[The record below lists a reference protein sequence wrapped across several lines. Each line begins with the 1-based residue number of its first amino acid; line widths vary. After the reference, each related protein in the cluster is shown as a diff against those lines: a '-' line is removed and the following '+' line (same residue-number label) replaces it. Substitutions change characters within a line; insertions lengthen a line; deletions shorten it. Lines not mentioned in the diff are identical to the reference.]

1 VQVFQEGQ
9 TIKHEQYGVGVIMAS
24 DIDRTSID
32 FDDFG
37 HKLFVT
43 SLMSAEVIGE
53 APASLSRTKRRRKST
68 GAARVKK
75 AKAAAAGVG
84 R

>member
-9 TIKHEQYGVGVIMAS
+9 TIKHGQYGLGVVMAS
-24 DIDRTSID
+24 DVDRTTIE

-37 HKLFVT
+37 RKLFVT
-43 SLMSAEVIGE
+43 SLMSAEVVGE
-53 APASLSRTKRRRKST
+53 APASATKSKRRRKL
-68 GAARVKK
+68 GAPKVRK
-75 AKAAAAGVG
+75 AVAS

>member
-9 TIKHEQYGVGVIMAS
+9 TIKHEQYGLGVVTAS
-24 DIDRTSID
+24 DVDRTTIE

-37 HKLFVT
+37 RKLFVT

-53 APASLSRTKRRRKST
+53 APAPLSKSKRRRKQ
-68 GAARVKK
+68 GALKVRK
-75 AKAAAAGVG
+75 AVAN